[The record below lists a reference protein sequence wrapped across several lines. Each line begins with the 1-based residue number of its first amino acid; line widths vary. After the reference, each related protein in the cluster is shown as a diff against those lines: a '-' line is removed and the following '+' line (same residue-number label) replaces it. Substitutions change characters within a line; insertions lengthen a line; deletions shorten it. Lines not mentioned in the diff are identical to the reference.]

1 MKAFYRIVCGT
12 AAVLISLGLLLS
24 LVGFLMGGRP
34 DKLDEVVFPLHGSW
48 RIGPFRSGRG
58 NPLYGSDTID
68 IVYPGGVTK
77 LDFDLSCAD
86 VTLKTGEN
94 FKVEARKINA
104 KRFRTEMKGDTWEI
118 ECDVKKSDRISGNK
132 APTIT
137 ITVPKDFVAEEA
149 ALNLSMGTLT
159 VKNLAAEQS
168 TLNVG
173 MGEMTVSGFSSGDC
187 DIDLG
192 MGSLELTGK
201 ITGQSAIQCGMGSA
215 EMTLTGDPRDYGFS
229 VSVAMGSAEINGED
243 ISPDGLPPIG
253 SHESVGGLATERSWN
268 LDAPNRFDI
277 DCGMGSV
284 EIDFRKG

>member
-94 FKVEARKINA
+94 FKVEAKKINA

-149 ALNLSMGTLT
+149 ALNLSMGTLA

-173 MGEMTVSGFSSGDC
+173 MGEMIVSGFSSGDC

-192 MGSLELTGK
+192 MGSLELTGE
-201 ITGQSAIQCGMGSA
+201 ITGQNTIQCGMGSA